1 MATAVDI
8 IRASQGQAPAGD
20 SGSSSQD
27 FLDMAAAAVKARA
40 DEYRLH
46 EDYYDGKHTTRL
58 NDRTRQFLE
67 ANGIPFRENFCEPVI
82 DTLAERLVVTG
93 FDADSQRVADWLD
106 ELAEANRLDAMQDVV
121 HTTALVKGDAY
132 VVLDTGPDGPQLA
145 FNRPELVHCCYSDD
159 ATDQVLWAAKCWM
172 TDEAG
177 PSNPRG
183 RAVERLNIYL
193 PDRIERWFRLS
204 VGSKGGWQPW
214 QGPDGNAVTPWVDA
228 AGEPIGVPVVHFRNR
243 PLGKPHGR
251 SELANVIPQQDLLN
265 KLCVDL
271 AMILDNQAWRQR
283 WATGVDPSSAD
294 FKNLPGDVWMAP
306 DKDARFGD
314 FAADE
319 ATGVLAA
326 IEGTLSRIARRTRTP
341 LHLLTGGDMPS
352 GEALRSAESGLVA
365 KAGLRQTGFGNSWED
380 AMRLAMR
387 IEQVF
392 GEADFPAG
400 AEDGKIS
407 ATWRDAQSRN
417 EVEEANTALVKKQ
430 LGVSRRTLLMELGYD
445 PDQEEERRS
454 AEGSADTAALERFL
468 DRGADTGAGSQDT
481 PPPGDRQQAAQ

>member
-1 MATAVDI
+1 
-8 IRASQGQAPAGD
+8 
-20 SGSSSQD
+20 
-27 FLDMAAAAVKARA
+27 
-40 DEYRLH
+40 
-46 EDYYDGKHTTRL
+46 
-58 NDRTRQFLE
+58 
-67 ANGIPFRENFCEPVI
+67 
-82 DTLAERLVVTG
+82 
-93 FDADSQRVADWLD
+93 
-106 ELAEANRLDAMQDVV
+106 
-121 HTTALVKGDAY
+121 
-132 VVLDTGPDGPQLA
+132 
-145 FNRPELVHCCYSDD
+145 
-159 ATDQVLWAAKCWM
+159 
-172 TDEAG
+172 
-177 PSNPRG
+177 
-183 RAVERLNIYL
+183 
-193 PDRIERWFRLS
+193 
-204 VGSKGGWQPW
+204 
-214 QGPDGNAVTPWVDA
+214 
-228 AGEPIGVPVVHFRNR
+228 
-243 PLGKPHGR
+243 
-251 SELANVIPQQDLLN
+251 
-265 KLCVDL
+265 
-271 AMILDNQAWRQR
+271 MILDNQAWRQR